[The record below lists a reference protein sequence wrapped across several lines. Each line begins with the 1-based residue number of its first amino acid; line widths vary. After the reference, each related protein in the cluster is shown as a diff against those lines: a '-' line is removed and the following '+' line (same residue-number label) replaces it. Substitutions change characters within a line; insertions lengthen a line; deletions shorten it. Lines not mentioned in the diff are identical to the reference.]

1 MPARVFRCRFAASVK
16 SVIYI
21 KSVTFNVKKHTPI
34 FRCFSLML
42 SCLSSNVVLAE
53 AMPPVLTKQDFSV
66 KVKDQPIALGDRW
79 TPDIACKIEMPVEG
93 SFTGEVPFDGMNY
106 KFFQHQRAG
115 LEIFSSNLWWDK
127 AERSVD
133 DYIVSQITL
142 TDQGFA
148 TPRGIHVGSTREEL
162 NSAYGTGQVDNDS
175 GEQWITY
182 ELGKKALS
190 FEMKDGNVLKI
201 TMNYNNASSE

>member
-34 FRCFSLML
+34 FLCFSLML

-142 TDQGFA
+142 TDEGFP

-190 FEMKDGNVLKI
+190 FEMKDGNVLKM
-201 TMNYNNASSE
+201 TMNYTNGSSE

>member
-1 MPARVFRCRFAASVK
+1 M
-16 SVIYI
+16 
-21 KSVTFNVKKHTPI
+21 
-34 FRCFSLML
+34 
-42 SCLSSNVVLAE
+42 
-53 AMPPVLTKQDFSV
+53 
-66 KVKDQPIALGDRW
+66 KVKDQSIALGDRW
-79 TPDIACKIEMPVEG
+79 APDIARKIDVPVEG
-93 SFTGEVPFDGMNY
+93 SFTGEVPFDGTNY

-142 TDQGFA
+142 TGADIV
-148 TPRGIHVGSTREEL
+148 TPRGVYVGTTGKEL

-182 ELGKKALS
+182 ELGKKLLS
-190 FEMKDGNVLKI
+190 FEIKDSKVVKI
-201 TMNYNNASSE
+201 TMNYDSGSSE

>member
-1 MPARVFRCRFAASVK
+1 MPARVFRCRFAVFVK

-21 KSVTFNVKKHTPI
+21 KLVTINVKKHTPI
-34 FRCFSLML
+34 FLCFSLMF
-42 SCLSSNVVLAE
+42 SCLSGNVVLAE
-53 AMPPVLTKQDFSV
+53 AMPPSLTKQDFSV
-66 KVKDQPIALGDRW
+66 KVKDQSIALGDRW
-79 TPDIACKIEMPVEG
+79 APDIALKFDVPVEG
-93 SFTGEVPFDGMNY
+93 SFTGEVPFDGTNY

-133 DYIVSQITL
+133 DYIVSQITV
-142 TDQGFA
+142 TAEGFA
-148 TPRGIHVGSTREEL
+148 TPRGIHVGSTRDEL

-175 GEQWITY
+175 GKQWITY

-201 TMNYNNASSE
+201 TMNYNNGSSE